1 MEVLAVWD
9 TGASCSMISEGL
21 AYELNLDPTGETEI
35 EHVWGRAEVRTY
47 DITITLP
54 NGYEFTG
61 WSVCG
66 GSMKDVDLLI
76 GMDIMVYGDFAV
88 SHAGDTKFTFQIPS
102 THDTDYE
109 LELASSPSSDS
120 KT

>member
-1 MEVLAVWD
+1 MITAELA
-9 TGASCSMISEGL
+9 A
-21 AYELNLDPTGETEI
+21 ELNLESTGETEI
-35 EHVWGRAEVRTY
+35 YNVSGSARTRTY

-54 NGYEFTG
+54 NGYEFRG
-61 WSVCG
+61 WSVCSG
-66 GSMKDVDLLI
+66 VLRNADMLI

-88 SHAGDTKFTFQIPS
+88 SHADGNTKFTFQIPS